1 MPPRQRVLRHATVI
15 GSEQISP
22 QLIRLTFDSPDL
34 RDVDLPIAAPTLLLV
49 VVIVA
54 RRAFYE
60 ARRAGRADTAA

>member
-34 RDVDLPIAAPTLLLV
+34 RDVDLPFTDHYVKLL
-49 VVIVA
+49 
-54 RRAFYE
+54 FPP
-60 ARRAGRADTAA
+60 